1 MWLYKYPNSGRYC
14 TELLYTD
21 VKRITQKLDTRQ
33 TACYL
38 VYQARPILSLDRLP
52 YAPPPTSSERENR
65 QPATIN
71 AYLIFLLIILT
82 VHVELLLKVRLIH
95 TSSIHEFSDT
105 ACSDVFKL
113 CSGIL
118 LNFYLGLPHVDYDFR
133 VAVCRHSTPICIQ
146 ILLVYQV
153 QPLFL
158 LEM

>member
-52 YAPPPTSSERENR
+52 YAPPPTSGERENR

-82 VHVELLLKVRLIH
+82 VHVELLLSAFFHARPDVVACLPED
-95 TSSIHEFSDT
+95 HEPLDS
-105 ACSDVFKL
+105 L
-113 CSGIL
+113 
-118 LNFYLGLPHVDYDFR
+118 
-133 VAVCRHSTPICIQ
+133 
-146 ILLVYQV
+146 
-153 QPLFL
+153 PLFHSPRLDHL
-158 LEM
+158 LRDKLFHRVNTLLSTGQQKEGSWIKKAICSVVLVNYI